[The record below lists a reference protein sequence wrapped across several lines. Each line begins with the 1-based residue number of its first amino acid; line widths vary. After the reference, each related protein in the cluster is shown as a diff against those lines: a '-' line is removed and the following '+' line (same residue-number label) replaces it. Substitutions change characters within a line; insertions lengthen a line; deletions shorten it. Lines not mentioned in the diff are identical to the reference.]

1 LKILREYIQ
10 VNKARGYIRKSE
22 SLAGYPILFAPKK
35 DGKLRLCVDY
45 RYLNDITVKNR
56 YLLLLP
62 EEIRDRLRGATIFT
76 KIDLRDG
83 YHNIRIK
90 KGEE

>member
-1 LKILREYIQ
+1 M
-10 VNKARGYIRKSE
+10 NKVRGYIRKSE
-22 SLAGYPILFAPKK
+22 LLAGYPILFALKK
-35 DGKLRLCVDY
+35 DGKLRLYIDY

-62 EEIRDRLRGATIFT
+62 EEIRDRLREATIFT

-83 YHNIRIK
+83 YYNIRIK